1 MKEGSDNFRS
11 SSIQGI
17 MKRIKTKGIEVI
29 VYEPS
34 LKETTFFGSK
44 VVEDITE
51 FKVAADII
59 VANRGSENLADVE
72 AKVFS
77 RDVFGNG

>member
-1 MKEGSDNFRS
+1 
-11 SSIQGI
+11 